1 MTATLVL
8 ATLGLSAIFTQSEF
22 FTFLRDWGERIKPR
36 WPRVAYL
43 TTCMQCQSVWLG
55 GCFGLVGWYADEIG
69 WLEACCVPLV
79 ASGLGWVTQI
89 VMYRLLRDS

>member
-1 MTATLVL
+1 MIATLVL
-8 ATLGLSAIFTQSEF
+8 ATLGLSALITQSEF

-43 TTCMQCQSVWLG
+43 TTCMQCQSVWIG
-55 GCFGLVGWYADEIG
+55 ACFGIVGWYLGDASA
-69 WLEACCVPLV
+69 LEAWCVPFA

-89 VMYRLLRDS
+89 VMYRLLRD